1 MKKILN
7 NKSQF
12 GSALT
17 IVPGS
22 SHAKFQYKPLGFEKF
37 AEPLRRMQG
46 YYDNATSQIDDLD
59 FKIKHLPYGTDPT
72 KAKQLAQEMSVQ
84 RDELITNLTK
94 SKDYRAASRGI
105 KKLQNSWT
113 NNKNRNALESNYTNW
128 MALDKEQKDR
138 YTKGDI
144 TRDQYYDWKQRSVQD
159 FEADGGGTNFEDDGL
174 DGTYNT
180 IGRVGRL
187 TDKTKELREL
197 SLKIAGMTHSEKST
211 WFGNRGITD
220 WGDIESVTYTKEG
233 KNAKDV
239 AKKVEDFL
247 RTQPDFIKW
256 AAEEAEYDHWKL
268 TNYKEGD
275 VNYEFKNKNYN
286 EIAGNLVKRE
296 LEKVDATLEHLDK
309 RSKKDETIKDSEY
322 YQNLNAHKEKL
333 ESQKENEYDSN
344 LIQNLHHNNLLARKF
359 NSDTV
364 GELVEYQNITKSRS
378 HTKVP
383 GADGGNKGPGYID
396 PSLFVPVEYNKV
408 DLKKV
413 ATKAYDSKVTLRR
426 LEQNVNNMTNGNV
439 RTLVM
444 GAKTGSSG
452 DGNYTFQGK
461 EYQKRNG
468 VWSKKIGSK
477 YITLTKGDVERR
489 SQVLNTHAVSKR
501 DDLSKSTIQIGA
513 RQIILRNALAS
524 SNSSEDFH
532 KRLNDQGIVTDKK
545 LANKVYE
552 DLKNTNQGA
561 IFAENVSKVEKNYHN
576 AKGLEEHY
584 SNVTSSVIN
593 TIEFENAVKD
603 KNFTLVTKNA
613 SQFTKEEIKK
623 ISELGIRLMLT
634 SNRDEQGV
642 YKFTP
647 FQYAKFKGYNS
658 VKEAILAK
666 DEDFTKDERLNF
678 TIDSLAGDETV
689 NKESMGFRYVGN
701 DDVNDALANYF
712 NGAASLSAF
721 NPAYGDNWNNQPGFN
736 DEGTLLQG
744 TKIDN
749 SENKGIRLVKQGSE
763 SLFEIPIVTGT
774 GDNAVRSLVYVKPK
788 KGMNP
793 QLEALLDN
801 MDYLSNGNS
810 PKDKQ
815 TNAMVKVMK
824 FNTAYQNQFIT
835 QTGFNAVSTDSDN
848 AYSITIPGKIANKD
862 GYKGIDFGSF
872 QYSPDDPNRFTFVK
886 VKVPNKAPFVML
898 KTSENEYVLDQETG
912 LPAEYLNPDAA
923 KAAFMVG
930 R

>member
-113 NNKNRNALESNYTNW
+113 DNKNRNALESNYTNW

-138 YTKGDI
+138 IGAASNGI
-144 TRDQYYDWKQRSVQD
+144 TRDQYYDWKQRSIQD

-197 SLKIAGMTHSEKST
+197 SLKIAGMTHSQKST
-211 WFGNRGITD
+211 WFGDRGITD

-296 LEKVDATLEHLDK
+296 LEKVDATLENLDE
-309 RSKKDETIKDSEY
+309 RSKKDKTIKDSEY

-378 HTKVP
+378 HSKVP
-383 GADGGNKGPGYID
+383 ERSNGTHDAQNDQEWSPDMFQVTTQGIRDKSNQSTNKLLKNLNILGQIGINTEIEA
-396 PSLFVPVEYNKV
+396 SNLKGEAKKNAQGKWALYN
-408 DLKKV
+408 
-413 ATKAYDSKVTLRR
+413 
-426 LEQNVNNMTNGNV
+426 M
-439 RTLVM
+439 VM
-444 GAKTGSSG
+444 GSSG
-452 DGNYTFQGK
+452 SK
-461 EYQKRNG
+461 ERKYYQKDPIQAGARHIKL
-468 VWSKKIGSK
+468 KKIIATSNHPADF
-477 YITLTKGDVERR
+477 YIQLIEAGFSTTQKQSEKLYNSLQNEN
-489 SQVLNTHAVSKR
+489 QR
-501 DDLSKSTIQIGA
+501 DNYFKTVDDMENSYHEAKTDKNRLSNITAIAFDSPEIKK
-513 RQIILRNALAS
+513 AS
-524 SNSSEDFH
+524 NEFRIDINSSYGYGTTKLVNSAEDNLML
-532 KRLNDQGIVTDKK
+532 KRLGIRPKNISTQGGSSQSITIAEYAKMKGYASVQDAYEAGDKKIRKHLNNTIDEVIGGDKEQMGYTLLGNDYVDEKLNRYFTVAEDLQAFKPAFSANFINHHGFDDKGNIEEGTKFSSENGATAHLVKIGNRPVYKVPVTDKDGITK
-545 LANKVYE
+545 YAYLEMKEGGKASTKVLIN
-552 DLKNTNQGA
+552 DIIQGA
-561 IFAENVSKVEKNYHN
+561 SGN
-576 AKGLEEHY
+576 
-584 SNVTSSVIN
+584 
-593 TIEFENAVKD
+593 
-603 KNFTLVTKNA
+603 
-613 SQFTKEEIKK
+613 
-623 ISELGIRLMLT
+623 SELDQTTRIIANSMLFDVLHPN
-634 SNRDEQGV
+634 SIDEV
-642 YKFTP
+642 
-647 FQYAKFKGYNS
+647 
-658 VKEAILAK
+658 
-666 DEDFTKDERLNF
+666 
-678 TIDSLAGDETV
+678 
-689 NKESMGFRYVGN
+689 GF
-701 DDVNDALANYF
+701 D
-712 NGAASLSAF
+712 AASTLESAPNTYEYEGGRAVPF
-721 NPAYGDNWNNQPGFN
+721 GSFKFDPQNAPANR
-736 DEGTLLQG
+736 T
-744 TKIDN
+744 T
-749 SENKGIRLVKQGSE
+749 
-763 SLFEIPIVTGT
+763 
-774 GDNAVRSLVYVKPK
+774 
-788 KGMNP
+788 
-793 QLEALLDN
+793 
-801 MDYLSNGNS
+801 
-810 PKDKQ
+810 
-815 TNAMVKVMK
+815 MVKVK
-824 FNTAYQNQFIT
+824 LPNIRPFIL
-835 QTGFNAVSTDSDN
+835 
-848 AYSITIPGKIANKD
+848 
-862 GYKGIDFGSF
+862 
-872 QYSPDDPNRFTFVK
+872 
-886 VKVPNKAPFVML
+886 L
-898 KTSENEYVLDQETG
+898 KDQEGKYFMDERTKE
-912 LPAEYLNPDAA
+912 PYR
-923 KAAFMVG
+923 AFNVVDMKG
-930 R
+930 FIQGGEDDQ